1 MTSTGMRARG
11 AALVAATLCAGC
23 LVIGASPIRA
33 QATTTLDV
41 VGPIGSEAFG
51 ENVLVLSN
59 GNYVVVDS
67 LFDSPTH
74 VDVGAVY
81 LYNGATNQLISRVTG
96 STAGDFVG
104 AGGLTE
110 VGTSDF
116 VIVSSSWDNGS
127 ALDAGAATWVDGVTG
142 LDGVVTGPNSLVG
155 ATTNDLVGSGG
166 VTALSNGNYVVASP
180 AWDDIVGPT
189 ADVGAVTWGNGATG
203 TSGAVT
209 DLNSLV
215 GTTLTDNVGS
225 GGVTALTNGNY
236 VVASPG
242 WDDNIVPTIN
252 VGAVTLGDGATG
264 ATVGAVTD
272 SNSLI
277 GTTDS
282 DQVGVGGVTA
292 LTNDNYIVDSPFW
305 ANGAVPRA
313 GAVTWGDGTAGSTVG
328 AVTAGN
334 SLVGT
339 TLNDNVGLS
348 SALGIGGV
356 TALTNGNYVVVSAAW
371 DSAAAVPD
379 VGAVTLGNGTGT
391 TVGPVAATNS
401 LVGTTDGDL
410 VGIGGV
416 TALTAGNFVVN
427 SPLWN
432 NGAELA
438 AGAVTWVGA
447 AGLIDVV
454 TAVNS
459 LVGTTSADRVGG
471 GTDGFGN
478 LGVTALTDGD
488 YVVASPLWDN
498 AAAVTSDVGA
508 ATLGDGTAGTTV
520 GAVTDTNSLVGT
532 ADGDQVGVGGITALT
547 NGNYVVD
554 SPSWANGVGQFAGA
568 VTWGDGTAGTTV
580 GAVTPGNSLVGSI
593 ENRVGVGGVTALT
606 NGNYVVASP
615 GWDNAAAIADVGA
628 VTLGNGTTGTSGAVT
643 ATNSLVGAA
652 DGDLVG
658 NGGVTALTGG
668 SYVVLSPSWD
678 KGAIVDAGAATF
690 GPAVGVSG
698 PITATNSAL
707 GTPPGLIVSASE
719 RFTTDDAIVIGTGQ
733 NRVLLLRA
741 GVQSPTFAATP
752 GNVTVNAATGA
763 TNAAVNFTVPAATA
777 KVGAPSV
784 VCTPPSGTLFPIG
797 TTAVTCIAT
806 DSAGF
811 TATTSFAVTVNA
823 TPAPATGFVP
833 LTPARL
839 ADTRPGELTVDTQFA
854 GDGVRSRGSTLEL
867 VVAGRAG
874 VALDAAAV
882 ALNVTAASPL
892 GDGFVTVFPCGASQP
907 TASSVNYTTGAVV
920 PNAVVTKVGS
930 GGLVCLFVSEATH
943 LVVDVTGFFPASTT
957 LQSINP
963 ARVLETRPGLLTIDG
978 SQQGDRLRAAS
989 STTAVQIT
997 GRASVPS
1004 GATAVVLNV
1013 TVTEAQGAGFVTAF
1027 PCGAPIPTASNINY
1041 VAGSTVAGLVVAKIG
1056 DGGAVCLFT
1065 STATHLIADVDGYF
1079 PAITSYQALNP
1090 ARLLETRAA
1099 ESTIDGQFL
1108 GAGLLPAGTV
1118 TELAVTGRGGVPVG
1132 ATTVVLNVTVT
1143 EPTAPGFITVYPCG
1157 ITRPLTSNLNY
1168 EVGTTTANAA
1178 IVQVGTAGTVCLFN
1192 SNPTQLV
1199 ADVSGYLAN

>member
-1 MTSTGMRARG
+1 M
-11 AALVAATLCAGC
+11 
-23 LVIGASPIRA
+23 
-33 QATTTLDV
+33 
-41 VGPIGSEAFG
+41 
-51 ENVLVLSN
+51 
-59 GNYVVVDS
+59 
-67 LFDSPTH
+67 
-74 VDVGAVY
+74 
-81 LYNGATNQLISRVTG
+81 
-96 STAGDFVG
+96 
-104 AGGLTE
+104 
-110 VGTSDF
+110 
-116 VIVSSSWDNGS
+116 
-127 ALDAGAATWVDGVTG
+127 
-142 LDGVVTGPNSLVG
+142 
-155 ATTNDLVGSGG
+155 
-166 VTALSNGNYVVASP
+166 
-180 AWDDIVGPT
+180 
-189 ADVGAVTWGNGATG
+189 GAVTWGNGTTG
-203 TSGAVT
+203 VTGAVT

-215 GTTLTDNVGS
+215 GTTDGDTVGLGGVIALTNNNYVVASPLWDNVAADVGAVTWGNGTTGSTGAVTDLNSLVGSTDGDSVGSGGVTPLLTDGDYVAASPLWNSAAAITDVGAATLGNGTTGLTVGPVTDVNSLVGTTDSDSVGS
-225 GGVTALTNGNY
+225 GGVTALLTNGNY
-236 VVASPG
+236 VVASPS
-242 WDDNIVPTIN
+242 WEN
-252 VGAVTLGDGATG
+252 VAA
-264 ATVGAVTD
+264 AA
-272 SNSLI
+272 
-277 GTTDS
+277 
-282 DQVGVGGVTA
+282 
-292 LTNDNYIVDSPFW
+292 PF
-305 ANGAVPRA
+305 A
-313 GAVTWGDGTAGSTVG
+313 GAVTWGNGTTGTTGQITDV
-328 AVTAGN
+328 N

-339 TLNDNVGLS
+339 TIENRV
-348 SALGIGGV
+348 GIGGV
-356 TALTNGNYVVVSAAW
+356 TALTNGNYVVVSAGW
-371 DSAAAVPD
+371 DS
-379 VGAVTLGNGTGT
+379 
-391 TVGPVAATNS
+391 
-401 LVGTTDGDL
+401 
-410 VGIGGV
+410 
-416 TALTAGNFVVN
+416 
-427 SPLWN
+427 
-432 NGAELA
+432 
-438 AGAVTWVGA
+438 
-447 AGLIDVV
+447 
-454 TAVNS
+454 
-459 LVGTTSADRVGG
+459 
-471 GTDGFGN
+471 
-478 LGVTALTDGD
+478 
-488 YVVASPLWDN
+488 
-498 AAAVTSDVGA
+498 
-508 ATLGDGTAGTTV
+508 
-520 GAVTDTNSLVGT
+520 
-532 ADGDQVGVGGITALT
+532 
-547 NGNYVVD
+547 
-554 SPSWANGVGQFAGA
+554 
-568 VTWGDGTAGTTV
+568 
-580 GAVTPGNSLVGSI
+580 
-593 ENRVGVGGVTALT
+593 
-606 NGNYVVASP
+606 
-615 GWDNAAAIADVGA
+615 AAAIADVGA
-628 VTLGNGTTGTSGAVT
+628 VTLGNGTTGISGAVT

-658 NGGVTALTGG
+658 SGGVTALTGDN
-668 SYVVLSPSWD
+668 YVVVSPSWD

-707 GTPPGLIVSASE
+707 GTPPGLILSASE

-892 GDGFVTVFPCGASQP
+892 GDGFVTVFPCGTSQP

-978 SQQGDRLRAAS
+978 SQQGDGLRAAS

-1099 ESTIDGQFL
+1099 ESTIDGHFL

-1132 ATTVVLNVTVT
+1132 AGTVVLNVTVT
-1143 EPTAPGFITVYPCG
+1143 APTAPGFITVYPCG